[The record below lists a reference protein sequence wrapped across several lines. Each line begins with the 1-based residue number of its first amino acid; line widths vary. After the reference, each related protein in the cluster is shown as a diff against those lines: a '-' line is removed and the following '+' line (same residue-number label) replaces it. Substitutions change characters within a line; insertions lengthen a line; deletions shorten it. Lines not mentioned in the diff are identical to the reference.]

1 MLETVKK
8 YSNRNSKITFN
19 EIFTRYLLEVQN
31 VSIQLEFKYLLS
43 HNKLDV
49 LKLNKLI
56 NEGLKSVIDR

>member
-8 YSNRNSKITFN
+8 YSNRNSKITLN